1 MSGIRENEGLILA
14 GLALISWKKEPN
26 RLQDSLHLFS
36 NGSQITSKDISAISL
51 MFLSHF
57 GVFYDLLL
65 NRRTNGKM
73 ESVCFLEH
81 DIVNMVINVI
91 FAPGTNRN
99 AV

>member
-1 MSGIRENEGLILA
+1 
-14 GLALISWKKEPN
+14 
-26 RLQDSLHLFS
+26 
-36 NGSQITSKDISAISL
+36 

-91 FAPGTNRN
+91 FAPGTNQN

>member
-1 MSGIRENEGLILA
+1 
-14 GLALISWKKEPN
+14 
-26 RLQDSLHLFS
+26 
-36 NGSQITSKDISAISL
+36 